1 MTDEEK
7 KQLNDFET
15 SLRHLIYLHDKL
27 RREHAELQQ
36 LLLDKE
42 EALSKLRSEY
52 DQLNQSYMC
61 HLLICRKEGPM
72 KKVMITIGRQFGSGG
87 HKIGEY
93 LSNRLGL
100 SYYDNELILLAAR
113 RGNLKVE
120 HIEAL
125 EEMIHNPILYERQE
139 TVVEDSLEETIFQL
153 QQEVILQ
160 IAEEEYAVF
169 VGRSS
174 ASPEP
179 AVCREFPK
187 RSARRLPRGR
197 TVPGRLITRSTPAG
211 SGASRRTMISIMI
224 LPRMIY
230 PISSQILSS
239 TTRKCATN
247 KRCTKRVPGES

>member
-1 MTDEEK
+1 
-7 KQLNDFET
+7 
-15 SLRHLIYLHDKL
+15 
-27 RREHAELQQ
+27 
-36 LLLDKE
+36 
-42 EALSKLRSEY
+42 
-52 DQLNQSYMC
+52 
-61 HLLICRKEGPM
+61 M

-100 SYYDNELILLAAR
+100 SYYDNELILLAAQ

-169 VGRSS
+169 VGRCADEALRKAGYKVLSIFIS
-174 ASPEP
+174 APLKQRVARTCRLQGISKEECEALTARKDSARKAYYEKHTGREWGVPENYDLYYDTSQKRYILYHHRYNQ
-179 AVCREFPK
+179 ALQKNVYRISAAQNVCRE
-187 RSARRLPRGR
+187 SLECC
-197 TVPGRLITRSTPAG
+197 VLHSVID
-211 SGASRRTMISIMI
+211 
-224 LPRMIY
+224 L
-230 PISSQILSS
+230 
-239 TTRKCATN
+239 N
-247 KRCTKRVPGES
+247 KRADG